1 MENDGKLPIKPLP
14 KEDLKVTE
22 GHKIIN
28 LLDNFGRRSGI
39 DRRMRVL
46 AVKEDRRS
54 GRDRR
59 SRRDRRNGVD
69 RRSKDQAEN
78 ASYRRRSGIDRRDF
92 LML

>member
-1 MENDGKLPIKPLP
+1 MENDGKLLIKPLP

-22 GHKIIN
+22 GHKVIN
-28 LLDNFGRRSGI
+28 LSDNFGRRSGI
-39 DRRMRVL
+39 DRRMRIL

-54 GRDRR
+54 
-59 SRRDRRNGVD
+59 GVD

>member
-1 MENDGKLPIKPLP
+1 
-14 KEDLKVTE
+14 
-22 GHKIIN
+22 
-28 LLDNFGRRSGI
+28 
-39 DRRMRVL
+39 MRVL

-59 SRRDRRNGVD
+59 SRRDRRSGVD
-69 RRSKDQAEN
+69 RRSKDQPEN